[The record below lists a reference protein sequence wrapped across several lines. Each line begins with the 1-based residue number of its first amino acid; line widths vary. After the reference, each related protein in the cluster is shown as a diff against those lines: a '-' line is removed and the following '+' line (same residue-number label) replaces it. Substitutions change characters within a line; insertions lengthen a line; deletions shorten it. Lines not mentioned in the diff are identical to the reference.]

1 MKVRHR
7 YHQTRICNSWVA
19 IIEQYV
25 QIKLV
30 TTTRH
35 GFKFPY
41 FTGDA
46 RNGINPFTP
55 TWQANSFSASVGW
68 KSSMPFGTSASIKM
82 E

>member
-30 TTTRH
+30 TTPRH
-35 GFKFPY
+35 GLKFTY
-41 FTGDA
+41 LTGDA
-46 RNGINPFTP
+46 CNGVNPTLP
-55 TWQANSFSASVGW
+55 NCLVGISL
-68 KSSMPFGTSASIKM
+68 KRAAVAG
-82 E
+82 